1 MKAPFKGQTKKDGYG
16 ILHDSFQQARSAK
29 KLYNSNTTEFIA
41 RVILVVMPTEPG
53 ERYFIFAKRQA
64 IDVNTSE
71 PEIFSKEYIREEHI
85 VGLKRY
91 YPASEDIEVPVI
103 GQWIR
108 VGITHEQSQIGT
120 YLGPNKK
127 FNKKDVLGTKQ
138 GEEQNASKSFEEKQ

>member
-138 GEEQNASKSFEEKQ
+138 GEEQKASKPSEEKQ